1 MLITEDAEHV
11 RSVAGEVFAAELA
24 WRDQKHDALVDECEP
39 DPLLLL
45 EVVDVLLELALVCV
59 CLRHESHDSAT
70 DYQSY

>member
-11 RSVAGEVFAAELA
+11 WPVAREVFAAELA

-45 EVVDVLLELALVCV
+45 EVVDVLLELILIRVS
-59 CLRHESHDSAT
+59 LWNERNDTRYSKR
-70 DYQSY
+70 